1 MNFDLHTQLF
11 RVLNI
16 RVALIESITWS
27 NGDQITV
34 VPDPETLLN
43 NFRDYR
49 PQITTAHDST
59 MLLT

>member
-27 NGDQITV
+27 NGDQISITT
-34 VPDPETLLN
+34 DPELLLER
-43 NFRDYR
+43 FRDYR
-49 PQITTAHDST
+49 PQIRTAHDSA

>member
-1 MNFDLHTQLF
+1 MQLF

-16 RVALIESITWS
+16 SVALIESITWS

-34 VPDPETLLN
+34 VTDPQTLLN
-43 NFRDYR
+43 SFRDYR
-49 PQITTAHDST
+49 PQIRTAHDSA